1 MLHQKGAQ
9 ARVLGQGVVPTS
21 REHPIP
27 QTPWARHL
35 SQRLAESSASPSAT
49 HIARSACLVDVL
61 PSQLVGNE
69 CGERFGRRLAPADAE
84 RVPRRIGVHLMT
96 LVAV

>member
-1 MLHQKGAQ
+1 MLHQEGAQ
-9 ARVLGQGVVPTS
+9 ARVLGRGVCRQAGS
-21 REHPIP
+21 IRSH
-27 QTPWARHL
+27 RHRGL
-35 SQRLAESSASPSAT
+35 DMSQRLAESSASPSAT

-69 CGERFGRRLAPADAE
+69 CCERFGRRMAPADAE